1 MGELQTSGVTLHGVI
16 DALDALLADG
26 VAVTGDIVVGLEGID
41 LIKVDLRVLLA
52 GIQGVPAGE
61 GST

>member
-1 MGELQTSGVTLHGVI
+1 MSELQAAGVSLHGVA

-26 VAVTGDIVVGLEGID
+26 VAVSGDVVIGLDGIE
-41 LIKVDLRVLLA
+41 LIKLDLRLLLA

-61 GST
+61 GPT